1 MKPILLKLDD
11 NDHRDWKVCAVLAG
25 LSLSDWI
32 RKACRRLS
40 AEEDGEHAGSNRTED
55 LPRVQ
60 DTGSAGRS
68 VDRTPRTGRGTK
80 ARTVGASQ
88 PVESTKSG
96 ERRARSRG
104 AGRFNHVEDIAHS
117 TARANGIGATPADS
131 LSPVDSTP
139 TPAASFKVGQYA
151 RQRGASEMPAHRI
164 AEIDYARQLI
174 RFDGNISWFPAG
186 LFQPAAGSAL
196 AQYAAVESFTALEAK
211 HEAELD
217 AELDAGAKELA
228 ALEESDTWPPEQA
241 PPIPPLPLSRAS
253 YPGKL
258 NGEALP
264 AATPTHCKHG
274 TARGYRCWQ
283 CGGIAQVVGL
293 AISKSGGVAKPAKP
307 APAPKPKKRGKR

>member
-40 AEEDGEHAGSNRTED
+40 AEEDGEHAGSNRSENVSR
-55 LPRVQ
+55 LA
-60 DTGSAGRS
+60 DTGAPGRS
-68 VDRTPRTGRGTK
+68 VDRTPRTGREPK

-88 PVESTKSG
+88 PAESTARS
-96 ERRARSRG
+96 ERRARGRG
-104 AGRFNHVEDIAHS
+104 TGRFNRIEDIAHS

-131 LSPVDSTP
+131 LPVDTAP
-139 TPAASFKVGQYA
+139 TPAAVPPVSRGWFKVGQYA
-151 RQRGASEMPAHRI
+151 RQRNASGVVPAERI
-164 AEIDYARQLI
+164 PAYRISEVDHARQLI
-174 RFDGNISWFPAG
+174 RFDGSITWFPAG
-186 LFQPAAGSAL
+186 LFQEAAGGAL
-196 AQYAAVESFTALEAK
+196 AQYAAAESFLVT
-211 HEAELD
+211 EAERIAGETLP
-217 AELDAGAKELA
+217 AEELA
-228 ALEESDTWPPEQA
+228 PLEESDA
-241 PPIPPLPLSRAS
+241 PPVPPMPLSRAS
-253 YPGKL
+253 RV